1 MLAETHEKH
10 FVPAMYR
17 PWANLLRLH
26 AAPQRARCAAHRPRW
41 AGLDDRPANA
51 RSPPGIRG
59 NADCIE
65 RCRRTSEHVRVGG
78 TQDSGHPCRDDH
90 GPLARPGRVARAT
103 AIMFPTLAKV
113 AVATRSLIVRKIAD
127 CRCWRRCCCDTTA
140 VVAARATAA
149 KVLPRGATWSIGDIF
164 PPFAALGVA
173 PAHKAHGLQMQR
185 PCIGTSGGLD

>member
-1 MLAETHEKH
+1 
-10 FVPAMYR
+10 MYR
-17 PWANLLRLH
+17 PWANLLWLH

-51 RSPPGIRG
+51 HSPPGIRG
-59 NADCIE
+59 NAVCTE

-78 TQDSGHPCRDDH
+78 TQDSGQLCRDDQ
-90 GPLARPGRVARAT
+90 GPLSRPGRVARAAAT
-103 AIMFPTLAKV
+103 MFPMSAHV
-113 AVATRSLIVRKIAD
+113 AVSTRSVIVREIANRR
-127 CRCWRRCCCDTTA
+127 CRRRCCCDATA

-149 KVLPRGATWSIGDIF
+149 KVLPRGATWPIGDIF